1 MSERSKM
8 GPSARHA
15 SFNEREGLYLRLLP
29 AGFAPQSIL
38 DIGATAATV
47 SFLSGRFPGASIA
60 AQNIKE
66 NAVDQLPAAV
76 RVKRVG
82 RAEKLDFEDDRF
94 DLLFVGEVLE
104 HLTYPNEFLAEASR
118 VLVRDGLLLLSTP
131 NLASWHNRLL
141 ILFGYSPSN
150 YSMIPERH
158 LGLPRFLRNR
168 AGLG

>member
-1 MSERSKM
+1 
-8 GPSARHA
+8 
-15 SFNEREGLYLRLLP
+15 
-29 AGFAPQSIL
+29 
-38 DIGATAATV
+38 
-47 SFLSGRFPGASIA
+47 
-60 AQNIKE
+60 
-66 NAVDQLPAAV
+66 
-76 RVKRVG
+76 
-82 RAEKLDFEDDRF
+82 
-94 DLLFVGEVLE
+94 LLFVGEVLE

-168 AGLG
+168 AGLGYGDHIRVFTFKALRELFSTPPWSLAGIDSQNCTSDGRPGQRVRSFLNVLPAGAREDVFVCARNTKEQAQLKSVKGFRGYVGTVSEQ